1 MGAHLC
7 SPDLPVLPARCLQGP
22 SSPSPNAHLT
32 SPRASQGQK
41 PWRHLVPELFFP
53 PVCPSHYYCSV
64 SPACISGSLPLI
76 QPLTVYLSQKPQQT
90 RFPRHPAPLPLLSEY
105 KWSLEIPTL
114 FSWAHSLLQSLA
126 SATFLS
132 TVLLSHHV
140 PTPPALP
147 PTHTQPLGPRGTA
160 FQSPFSHEHLSPD
173 RFLLHFAVRS
183 CQNLWHLVGLRHCVN
198 RARQMTCVPDL

>member
-1 MGAHLC
+1 MDAHLC
-7 SPDLPVLPARCLQGP
+7 SPDLPVLPAQCLQGA

-64 SPACISGSLPLI
+64 SPACISGSLPPI
-76 QPLTVYLSQKPQQT
+76 QPLTVCLSQKPQQT
-90 RFPRHPAPLPLLSEY
+90 RFPRHPALLPLLSEY

-114 FSWAHSLLQSLA
+114 FSWAHSPDNLLQSLA

-140 PTPPALP
+140 PTPPTPP
-147 PTHTQPLGPRGTA
+147 PTHTHNLWDLVAQP
-160 FQSPFSHEHLSPD
+160 FQSPFSH
-173 RFLLHFAVRS
+173 
-183 CQNLWHLVGLRHCVN
+183 
-198 RARQMTCVPDL
+198 